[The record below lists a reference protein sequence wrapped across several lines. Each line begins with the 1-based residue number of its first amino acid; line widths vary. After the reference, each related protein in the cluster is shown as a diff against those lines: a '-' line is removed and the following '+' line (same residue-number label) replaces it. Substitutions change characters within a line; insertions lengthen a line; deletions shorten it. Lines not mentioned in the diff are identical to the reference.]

1 MRPWRERP
9 AFTSFTYQMTSRTV
23 LTALFLAT
31 TGWAL
36 PAVAE
41 PLPGLWERRFTAFMA
56 DPVSGVEKPWA
67 EPADTRCLTDAELR
81 TLPFLTAASS
91 KASYEAE
98 GGSCTVSDEARTRQG
113 ASWSLRCKEK
123 SGDSAEM
130 RMSSEIA
137 DTLIVSTTR
146 TATRDK
152 APGALDV
159 RAEVRMAR
167 LGSCDGG
174 AAKTGAQTQIR

>member
-1 MRPWRERP
+1 M
-9 AFTSFTYQMTSRTV
+9 SSRTV
-23 LTALFLAT
+23 LTALYLAA

-67 EPADTRCLTDAELR
+67 EPADTRCLTEAELR
-81 TLPFLTAASS
+81 RLPFLTAASS
-91 KASYEAE
+91 KASYDAE
-98 GGSCTVSDEARTRQG
+98 GGSCTVSDEARTGQA
-113 ASWSLRCKEK
+113 ASWKLLCKEK
-123 SGDSAEM
+123 SGDSVEM
-130 RMSSEIA
+130 RMSSEISEA
-137 DTLIVSTTR
+137 LIVSTTR

-159 RAEVRMAR
+159 RAEVHMAR

-174 AAKTGAQTQIR
+174 AAKTGAQTQSR